1 MSTLQEIRAK
11 LQAQEAKSS
20 GKGTFTK
27 DLTTYAHWDL
37 PEPGTSLLRFLPD
50 SDPDNTF
57 FWRERQLIKLPFA
70 GVKNDKDHK
79 NVVVQ
84 VPCMDMWE
92 RNSCPVITE
101 VGPWFNDPN
110 LETLARSY
118 WKKRTYLMQGFVVE
132 DGLQAPQS
140 PENPIRK
147 FIISPQIFK
156 VIKSALLDPDMENNP
171 TDFNHG
177 TPFRI
182 NKTKNGQYADYST
195 SNWARKESPLTS
207 EQLEAIKTYGLF
219 NLNDF
224 MPKKPNA
231 EELNA
236 IKEMFEASVNGE
248 LYDLDRWGKYYK
260 PFGLGGADADRAESP
275 KTESTKTVSI
285 PKETPKAAPEK
296 VETKKE
302 VAAEPAE
309 ATSSGGASAQDILA
323 RIRRRSTES

>member
-11 LQAQEAKSS
+11 LKAQETKSS
-20 GKGTFTK
+20 GQGTYTK

-50 SDPDNTF
+50 GDPDNTF

-70 GVKNDKDHK
+70 GVKGNKDHK
-79 NVVVQ
+79 NVIVQ

-101 VGPWFNDPN
+101 VGPWFNDTN
-110 LETLARSY
+110 LEALARSY
-118 WKKRTYLMQGFVVE
+118 WKKRTYLMQGFVAE
-132 DGLQAPQS
+132 DGLPDAPV

-147 FIISPQIFK
+147 FVISPQIFK
-156 VIKSALLDPDMENNP
+156 IIKGALLDPEMENNP

-177 TPFRI
+177 TNFRI

-195 SNWARKESPLTS
+195 SVWARKESSLTT
-207 EQLEAIKTYGLF
+207 EQQEAISKHGLF

-248 LYDLDRWGKYYK
+248 LYDLERWGKYYK
-260 PFGLGGADADRAESP
+260 PFGVGGNDRDDKDSTPVASKPAKVES
-275 KTESTKTVSI
+275 
-285 PKETPKAAPEK
+285 K
-296 VETKKE
+296 VETPVAEVTTKVTKTE
-302 VAAEPAE
+302 VAETSTA
-309 ATSSGGASAQDILA
+309 SSGQASAQDILA
-323 RIRRRSTES
+323 RIRRRSSEG